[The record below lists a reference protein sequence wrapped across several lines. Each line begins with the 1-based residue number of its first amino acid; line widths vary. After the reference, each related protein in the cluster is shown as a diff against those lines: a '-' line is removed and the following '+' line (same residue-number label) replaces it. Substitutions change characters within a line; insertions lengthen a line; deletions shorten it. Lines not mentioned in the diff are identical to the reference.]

1 MHKASN
7 NNKVNEKDYNSNDEG
22 NNSPRW
28 GEWSPTNAS
37 FMNIAK
43 ISFQQMGK
51 ILIAVLHS
59 RKYWKCQQNPIVI
72 EKGL

>member
-28 GEWSPTNAS
+28 GE
-37 FMNIAK
+37 
-43 ISFQQMGK
+43 
-51 ILIAVLHS
+51 
-59 RKYWKCQQNPIVI
+59 
-72 EKGL
+72 